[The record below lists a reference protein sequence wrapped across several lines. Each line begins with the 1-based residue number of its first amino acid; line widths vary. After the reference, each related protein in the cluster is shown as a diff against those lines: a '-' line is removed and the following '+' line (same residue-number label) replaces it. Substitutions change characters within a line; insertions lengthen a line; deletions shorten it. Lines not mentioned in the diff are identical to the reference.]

1 MTELQTTGICVYR
14 SYKLIF
20 FIIELIN
27 NPAIENKLRSVRR
40 GLKTDA
46 TNITIHLAPFTSR
59 L

>member
-27 NPAIENKLRSVRR
+27 NPAIENKLPSVRR